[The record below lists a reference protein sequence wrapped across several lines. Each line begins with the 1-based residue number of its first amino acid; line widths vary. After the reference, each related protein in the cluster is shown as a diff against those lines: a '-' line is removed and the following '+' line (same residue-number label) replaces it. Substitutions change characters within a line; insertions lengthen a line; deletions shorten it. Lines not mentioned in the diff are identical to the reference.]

1 MRIPNSRSGSIERFD
16 LSVRDRPLGQSLDHA
31 FAHVI
36 SLLLTP
42 FLSRIPSHS
51 CACTLL
57 CLSYA
62 NMVSMKQQDGIV
74 SLSQSNIDT
83 PLAPNPPVLEV
94 CLVRPDVPR
103 EYTRLLLFLLAEGYE
118 KFSLNSASKPSRGAS
133 TETACLTAVA
143 CLQRLPTS
151 AFPPSLLLR
160 ALH

>member
-16 LSVRDRPLGQSLDHA
+16 LSVRDRPIGQSLDHA
-31 FAHVI
+31 SAHDI
-36 SLLLTP
+36 SLLTP
-42 FLSRIPSHS
+42 LPFRIPSHS
-51 CACTLL
+51 YACTLL

-83 PLAPNPPVLEV
+83 PLAPIPPVPQV

-118 KFSLNSASKPSRGAS
+118 KLLSNSASKPSRGAS
-133 TETACLTAVA
+133 TETACLRAVA

-151 AFPPSLLLR
+151 PFPPSLLLR